1 MTCFASNIARL
12 ETILKVAQESNK
24 LCVFIGRSIH
34 RIYESAIENDYLCNF
49 TNIITEKESKI
60 VPDDELVLICTGS
73 QGEENAALTKLIDGN
88 NKNVEINKN
97 DLVIFSSREIP
108 GNEKKINFLKEKILK
123 KECEYLDHRMQKV
136 HVSGHP
142 SKQELK
148 KMYDWVS
155 PHSVIPVH
163 GEYRHLKE
171 QVKFSK
177 LCGVKN
183 QLLIQNGD
191 VIEINNV
198 SIKKKQRVFT
208 SRDILKGKKII
219 PLNNEIFRNLKF
231 VNSDGEIFVNI
242 ILDLDNKLLS
252 EPIIFCPTVSNDDLL
267 IKDIKTQITEEIN
280 RFGKKY
286 IDDNV
291 MSSEIKKNIKKL
303 IKKNIGLKPLTYIE
317 IVRI

>member
-1 MTCFASNIARL
+1 
-12 ETILKVAQESNK
+12 
-24 LCVFIGRSIH
+24 
-34 RIYESAIENDYLCNF
+34 
-49 TNIITEKESKI
+49 
-60 VPDDELVLICTGS
+60 
-73 QGEENAALTKLIDGN
+73 
-88 NKNVEINKN
+88 
-97 DLVIFSSREIP
+97 
-108 GNEKKINFLKEKILK
+108 
-123 KECEYLDHRMQKV
+123 
-136 HVSGHP
+136 VSGHP

-191 VIEINNV
+191 VIEINNG

-219 PLNNEIFRNLKF
+219 PLNSEIFRNLKF

-252 EPIIFCPTVSNDDLL
+252 EPIIFCPTVSSDDLL

-291 MSSEIKKNIKKL
+291 MSSEIKKNIKKF
-303 IKKNIGLKPLTYIE
+303 INKNIGLKPLTYIE

>member
-1 MTCFASNIARL
+1 M
-12 ETILKVAQESNK
+12 ILLKKS
-24 LCVFIGRSIH
+24 
-34 RIYESAIENDYLCNF
+34 
-49 TNIITEKESKI
+49 KEF
-60 VPDDELVLICTGS
+60 LL
-73 QGEENAALTKLIDGN
+73 
-88 NKNVEINKN
+88 VEI
-97 DLVIFSSREIP
+97 
-108 GNEKKINFLKEKILK
+108 FLKE
-123 KECEYLDHRMQKV
+123 
-136 HVSGHP
+136 
-142 SKQELK
+142 
-148 KMYDWVS
+148 
-155 PHSVIPVH
+155 
-163 GEYRHLKE
+163 
-171 QVKFSK
+171 
-177 LCGVKN
+177 
-183 QLLIQNGD
+183 
-191 VIEINNV
+191 
-198 SIKKKQRVFT
+198 
-208 SRDILKGKKII
+208 KII

>member
-1 MTCFASNIARL
+1 M
-12 ETILKVAQESNK
+12 ILLKKS
-24 LCVFIGRSIH
+24 
-34 RIYESAIENDYLCNF
+34 
-49 TNIITEKESKI
+49 KEF
-60 VPDDELVLICTGS
+60 LL
-73 QGEENAALTKLIDGN
+73 
-88 NKNVEINKN
+88 VEI
-97 DLVIFSSREIP
+97 
-108 GNEKKINFLKEKILK
+108 FLKEK
-123 KECEYLDHRMQKV
+123 
-136 HVSGHP
+136 
-142 SKQELK
+142 
-148 KMYDWVS
+148 
-155 PHSVIPVH
+155 
-163 GEYRHLKE
+163 
-171 QVKFSK
+171 
-177 LCGVKN
+177 N
-183 QLLIQNGD
+183 
-191 VIEINNV
+191 
-198 SIKKKQRVFT
+198 
-208 SRDILKGKKII
+208 II